1 MGSRAEL
8 RKVAELGLA
17 ESRGQLRRWSRH
29 LDRGLQVGWSLATG
43 QPVGNRP
50 CSGLPCSFIGAAVWL
65 AAPPP
70 SGPGTVAWP
79 HLLPPTIPQLLEQ
92 GGLCLHG
99 PPTPIMQPKGRADAG
114 QNQGPGEAWIPEVS
128 EGRSGPASA
137 SSPLSGAPS
146 PGSWGPPTGPELASP
161 LVFPWRS
168 ADSLVSAL
176 PSLSGIHL
184 HQSEVPSVRHST
196 RLW

>member
-1 MGSRAEL
+1 M
-8 RKVAELGLA
+8 AELGLA
-17 ESRGQLRRWSRH
+17 ERKGQLCRWGRH
-29 LDRGLQVGWSLATG
+29 LDRGLQVGWSLAKG
-43 QPVGNRP
+43 QPVGNRL

-70 SGPGTVAWP
+70 SRPRHGGLAMPAP
-79 HLLPPTIPQLLEQ
+79 SAHPRLLEQ
-92 GGLCLHG
+92 GGLCLHC
-99 PPTPIMQPKGRADAG
+99 PPTPIIQPKGKADAK

-128 EGRSGPASA
+128 EGRSVPASA
-137 SSPLSGAPS
+137 SSLLSRAPS
-146 PGSWGPPTGPELASP
+146 PASWGPPTAPELASP

-196 RLW
+196 RPW

>member
-29 LDRGLQVGWSLATG
+29 LDRGLQVGWSLAKG

-70 SGPGTVAWP
+70 SRPG
-79 HLLPPTIPQLLEQ
+79 H
-92 GGLCLHG
+92 GGLATPAPSAHPSASRTRRAL
-99 PPTPIMQPKGRADAG
+99 PARPTYSYHPAKGK
-114 QNQGPGEAWIPEVS
+114 S
-128 EGRSGPASA
+128 GRWAESGPRGGPDSRSFGGPLWACISQQSA
-137 SSPLSGAPS
+137 LKSPL
-146 PGSWGPPTGPELASP
+146 
-161 LVFPWRS
+161 PWLLGTPDWPR
-168 ADSLVSAL
+168 AGLTPRVSV
-176 PSLSGIHL
+176 
-184 HQSEVPSVRHST
+184 EEC
-196 RLW
+196 